1 MKKII
6 IGVSLFSAL
15 SAFAT
20 TSTYREDST
29 LISLSQ
35 ISTTATNNTDSISLG
50 PYQSGSI
57 QCVWAAVSGTQ
68 PVYKLQ
74 FSNNNSNWDDVS
86 GASTTTSG
94 ASGSGTWIVDPIIS
108 LSARILVSTTS
119 TTGTLNCT
127 AVLKRG

>member
-6 IGVSLFSAL
+6 IGISLFFTL

-20 TSTYREDST
+20 TSTYREEST
-29 LISLSQ
+29 LVTLSQ
-35 ISTTATNNTDSISLG
+35 ISTNSTNNTDSISLG

-57 QCVWAAVSGTQ
+57 QCVWSSVTGTQ

-74 FSNNNSNWDDVS
+74 FSNDNSNWDDVS

-94 ASGSGTWIVDPIIS
+94 ASGSSTWIVDPIIS
-108 LSARILVSTTS
+108 LSARILISTTS
-119 TTGTLNCT
+119 TTGNLNCT
-127 AVLKRG
+127 TVLKRG